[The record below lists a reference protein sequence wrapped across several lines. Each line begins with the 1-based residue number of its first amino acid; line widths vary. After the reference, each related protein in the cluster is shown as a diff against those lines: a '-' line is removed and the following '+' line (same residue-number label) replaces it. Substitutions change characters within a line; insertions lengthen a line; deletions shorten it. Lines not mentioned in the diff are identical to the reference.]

1 MVAILG
7 AGAGHPPRVIRYR
20 RPTMATTSDPLRI
33 VVILGS
39 TRDNR
44 FGETVAHWFM
54 SRATERGDL
63 TFQLVDLR
71 DWEFPYYDHS
81 LPPSRIEY
89 GEMAQRWADII
100 GPADGFVVIT
110 PEYNHGYP
118 AVLKSALDAVYRE
131 WVRKPIAFVSYGGWA
146 AGTRSVEQLRT
157 VAIELQM
164 APIRPSVALQLA
176 PRLFDAEGNLKDP
189 ELINT
194 TTTMMLDD
202 LAWWAH
208 ALRDARAANPA

>member
-1 MVAILG
+1 
-7 AGAGHPPRVIRYR
+7 
-20 RPTMATTSDPLRI
+20 
-33 VVILGS
+33 
-39 TRDNR
+39 
-44 FGETVAHWFM
+44 
-54 SRATERGDL
+54 
-63 TFQLVDLR
+63 
-71 DWEFPYYDHS
+71 
-81 LPPSRIEY
+81 
-89 GEMAQRWADII
+89 MAQRWADII
-100 GPADGFVVIT
+100 GPADGFIVIT

-189 ELINT
+189 
-194 TTTMMLDD
+194 D
-202 LAWWAH
+202 LH
-208 ALRDARAANPA
+208 QHDHDRDARRPRLVGERASRSASCDRRPKLRRSRASTAGRRR

>member
-1 MVAILG
+1 
-7 AGAGHPPRVIRYR
+7 VIGYR
-20 RPTMATTSDPLRI
+20 RPTMATAPNPPHI
-33 VVILGS
+33 VVILGT

-44 FGETVAHWFM
+44 FGDTVAHWFLTRTEE
-54 SRATERGDL
+54 RADL
-63 TFQLVDLR
+63 TFQSVDLR
-71 DWEFPYYDHS
+71 DWQFPYYDHS

-100 GPADGFVVIT
+100 GPADGFIVIT

-189 ELINT
+189 DLINT
-194 TTTMMLDD
+194 TVTGMLDD
-202 LAWWAH
+202 LAWWAN
-208 ALRDARAANPA
+208 ALREARAATSS

>member
-1 MVAILG
+1 M
-7 AGAGHPPRVIRYR
+7 
-20 RPTMATTSDPLRI
+20 
-33 VVILGS
+33 
-39 TRDNR
+39 
-44 FGETVAHWFM
+44 
-54 SRATERGDL
+54 
-63 TFQLVDLR
+63 
-71 DWEFPYYDHS
+71 
-81 LPPSRIEY
+81 RIEY

-189 ELINT
+189 ELLNTNT
-194 TTTMMLDD
+194 TAMLDD